1 MLILSCLAKPSQIA
15 RITLTPLQL
24 DSCLMNDITTHKTL
38 SAEEHARK
46 MADYMAEGTRR
57 AHKIGN
63 RGLVKRGADG
73 KLDQGILEDYWE
85 HGFYVFEGV
94 VGAEE
99 LAELRADVER
109 MLEHA
114 PIDPKSD
121 VDVRG
126 RPAFGGEFTR
136 PPYRYARPLSDPLG
150 GTNKNK
156 GRHPAAMHEAIP
168 GKNSPAWTVQ
178 NLHGNLQL
186 MDTALTLY
194 GHPEL
199 LKVAEAVLGP
209 NFVPYNEVT
218 FIKEPGLGP
227 SVAWHQDGTTHWESD
242 DWDHGAHGFN
252 FMTQLYPS
260 TAANSVWILPGS
272 HKMGKVDI
280 RQMVKEAG
288 SDRIDGAIPLLCN
301 SGDTFIL
308 NRQVLHGSFANT
320 SDERRVTLNAGF
332 FARHRVQDMTVQHLD
347 DRVVTF
353 DDDHIHERSRMIQ
366 IGIDARR
373 QRFPEENPYHYAPLE
388 GEADENRWNEET
400 RRSVVKNYNLR
411 DMYI

>member
-1 MLILSCLAKPSQIA
+1 
-15 RITLTPLQL
+15 
-24 DSCLMNDITTHKTL
+24 MNDIAPHKTL
-38 SAEEHARK
+38 SAKEHACE
-46 MADYMAEGTRR
+46 MGDYIAEGTRR
-57 AHKIGN
+57 AHEIGN
-63 RGLVKRGADG
+63 RGPIKRGADG
-73 KLDQGILEDYWE
+73 KLDQDILDAYWE

-99 LAELRADVER
+99 VAELRADVER

-121 VDVRG
+121 TDAKG
-126 RPAFGGEFTR
+126 RPAFGSEFTR

-150 GTNKNK
+150 GTDKNK
-156 GRHPAAMHEAIP
+156 GRHPAAMCEAIP
-168 GKNSPAWTVQ
+168 AKDTPAWTVQ

-186 MDTALTLY
+186 MDTTLRLY
-194 GHPEL
+194 GHPGL
-199 LKVAEAVLGP
+199 LMVAEAVLGP
-209 NFVPYNEVT
+209 DFVPYNEVT

-227 SVAWHQDGTTHWESD
+227 SVAWHQDGTTHWDSN

-260 TAANSVWILPGS
+260 TAANCVWILPGS
-272 HKMGKVDI
+272 HKMGRVDI
-280 RQMVKEAG
+280 RKMVKEAG

-308 NRQVLHGSFANT
+308 NRQVVHGSFANT

-332 FARHRVQDMTVQHLD
+332 FPRHRVQDMTVQHLD

-353 DDDHIHERSRMIQ
+353 DDVHIHERSRMVQ

-373 QRFPEENPYHYAPLE
+373 QRFPDEAPYRYAPFA
-388 GEADENRWNEET
+388 GELDENRWNEET